1 MTGSLRWA
9 AYAGPSWT
17 PSKEQWNIILQ
28 QQQQEEERARIQ
40 RFYFEKD
47 AKLAAVGRLMLHAAA
62 LSVLGAQPHE
72 VIHFPLFLLLLR
84 ACAGW

>member
-9 AYAGPSWT
+9 VNAGPAWT
-17 PSKEQWNIILQ
+17 PSKSQWNVILQ
-28 QQQQEEERARIQ
+28 LQEVEERTRIS

-62 LSVLGAQPHE
+62 VSVLGACPNKVAAQLP
-72 VIHFPLFLLLLR
+72 P
-84 ACAGW
+84 